1 MRRGCTLVPP
11 GDRRVKTGDTATAA
25 TATGSQDPVAVAGG
39 FWRKICMNVLLLV
52 LGLAGG
58 LVLGAAAGYFY
69 YRSKVAARQAEARA
83 DARSIVEDAE
93 RAAATSRRE
102 AELEAKE
109 AALRIKDEAESE
121 IRSRRAEL
129 ARVEERLE
137 NRDASLD
144 RRDSELDRERRE
156 LGRQEEKI
164 RERLAELEVRE
175 VEQLKVL
182 EEVAG
187 LTRVEAE
194 RRLFAELEV
203 ELEDRLGRM
212 VRDKTIEAEERADVE
227 ARRITA
233 TTMERLSSD
242 VTAES
247 TVKAVALPSD
257 DMKGLVIGREGRNI
271 RAFEAA
277 TGVDVIIDDTPETVV
292 ISSFDPVRRE
302 IGRVSME
309 RLVQDGRI
317 HPGRIEQLVSKAKKD
332 VEKEMKAAGRQALY
346 DAKISGGMHNDLLRL
361 LGALRY
367 RTSYGQNVLAHS
379 VEVANLCGMMAAE
392 LGANV
397 KLARRAALL
406 HDVGKAIDH
415 EIEGTHALI
424 GGRFAKKCGESDEV
438 VRAVS
443 AHHHEIEMESVEDV
457 LVATADAVS
466 AARPGARRET
476 TETYIE
482 RLRSLEDIAL
492 GHRGVDKAYAIQ
504 AGREIRVMVQPS
516 EVDDRIAAKLAFDIS
531 KQIENDLEYPG
542 QIKVTVI
549 RESRV
554 TEVAR

>member
-1 MRRGCTLVPP
+1 SRLEERLDNRDAAL
-11 GDRRVKTGDTATAA
+11 DRRDAKLDEANRDLA
-25 TATGSQDPVAVAGG
+25 
-39 FWRKICMNVLLLV
+39 RKE
-52 LGLAGG
+52 
-58 LVLGAAAGYFY
+58 
-69 YRSKVAARQAEARA
+69 EAL
-83 DARSIVEDAE
+83 SE
-93 RAAATSRRE
+93 RA
-102 AELEAKE
+102 AELEARE
-109 AALRIKDEAESE
+109 ADQVKA
-121 IRSRRAEL
+121 
-129 ARVEERLE
+129 
-137 NRDASLD
+137 
-144 RRDSELDRERRE
+144 
-156 LGRQEEKI
+156 
-164 RERLAELEVRE
+164 
-175 VEQLKVL
+175 L
-182 EEVAG
+182 EEVSG
-187 LTRVEAE
+187 LTRAEAE
-194 RRLFAELEV
+194 RRLTESLEV

-212 VRDKTIEAEERADVE
+212 VRDKTFEAEEKADAE

-233 TTMERLSSD
+233 ATMERLASD
-242 VTAES
+242 ITAES

-257 DMKGLVIGREGRNI
+257 DMKGRVIGREGRNI

-292 ISSFDPVRRE
+292 ISCFDPVRRE
-302 IGRVSME
+302 IGRVAME

-317 HPGRIEQLVSKAKKD
+317 HPGRIEQVVSKAKKET
-332 VEKEMKAAGRQALY
+332 EKEIKAAGRQALY
-346 DAKISGGMHNDLLRL
+346 DAKISGGMHGDLMRL
-361 LGALRY
+361 LGALKY
-367 RTSYGQNVLAHS
+367 RTSYGQNVLSHS

-397 KLARRAALL
+397 KLARRGALL

-415 EIEGTHALI
+415 EVEGTHALI
-424 GGRFAKKCGESDEV
+424 GGRFAKKSGEPDEV
-438 VRAVS
+438 VRAIS
-443 AHHHEIEMESVEDV
+443 AHHHEIEMETVEDV

-492 GHRGVDKAYAIQ
+492 NHRGVDKAYAIQ

-531 KQIENDLEYPG
+531 KQIESDLEYPG

>member
-1 MRRGCTLVPP
+1 
-11 GDRRVKTGDTATAA
+11 
-25 TATGSQDPVAVAGG
+25 
-39 FWRKICMNVLLLV
+39 MNVLLLV
-52 LGLAGG
+52 LGLAAG

-83 DARSIVEDAE
+83 HASAIIEDAE
-93 RAAATSRRE
+93 RAAATARRE
-102 AELEAKE
+102 AELAAKE
-109 AALRIKDEAESE
+109 AALRVKDEAESE

-129 ARVEERLE
+129 ARVEERLD

-156 LGRQEEKI
+156 LGRREERI
-164 RERLAELEVRE
+164 RERTAELEARE
-175 VEQLKVL
+175 AEQFKVL

-187 LTRVEAE
+187 LTRAEAE
-194 RRLFAELEV
+194 RRLFGGLEI

-212 VRDKTIEAEERADVE
+212 VRDKTMEAEEKADAE

-233 TTMERLSSD
+233 TTMERLASD

-257 DMKGLVIGREGRNI
+257 DMKGRVIGREGRNI

-302 IGRVSME
+302 IGRISME

-346 DAKISGGMHNDLLRL
+346 DAKISGNMHNDLLRL

-415 EIEGTHALI
+415 EVEGTHALI
-424 GGRFAKKCGESDEV
+424 GGRFAKKSGESDEV
-438 VRAVS
+438 VRAIS

-492 GHRGVDKAYAIQ
+492 SHRGVDKAYAIQ
-504 AGREIRVMVQPS
+504 AGREMRVMVQPS

>member
-1 MRRGCTLVPP
+1 
-11 GDRRVKTGDTATAA
+11 
-25 TATGSQDPVAVAGG
+25 
-39 FWRKICMNVLLLV
+39 MNVLLLV
-52 LGLAGG
+52 LGLAAA
-58 LVLGAAAGYFY
+58 LALGVTAGYFY
-69 YRSKVAARQAEARA
+69 CRSRASARQAEARS
-83 DARSIVEDAE
+83 DAQSIIEDA
-93 RAAATSRRE
+93 RRE
-102 AELEAKE
+102 AEATRREAEISAKE
-109 AALRIKDEAESE
+109 AALAVKDEAEAE
-121 IRSRRAEL
+121 VRARRAEL
-129 ARVEERLE
+129 SRLEERLD
-137 NRDASLD
+137 NRDAALD
-144 RRDSELDRERRE
+144 RRDAKLDEANRDLARKEEALSERA
-156 LGRQEEKI
+156 
-164 RERLAELEVRE
+164 AELEARE
-175 VEQLKVL
+175 ADQVKAL
-182 EEVAG
+182 EEVSG
-187 LTRVEAE
+187 LTRAEAE
-194 RRLFAELEV
+194 RRLTESLEV

-212 VRDKTIEAEERADVE
+212 VRDKTFEAEEKADAE

-233 TTMERLSSD
+233 ATMERLASD
-242 VTAES
+242 ITAES

-257 DMKGLVIGREGRNI
+257 DMKGRVIGREGRNI

-292 ISSFDPVRRE
+292 ISCFDPVRRE
-302 IGRVSME
+302 IGRVAME

-317 HPGRIEQLVSKAKKD
+317 HPGRIEQVVSKAQKET
-332 VEKEMKAAGRQALY
+332 EKEIKAAGRQALY
-346 DAKISGGMHNDLLRL
+346 DAKISGGMHGDLMRL
-361 LGALRY
+361 LGALKY
-367 RTSYGQNVLAHS
+367 RTSYGQNVLSHS

-397 KLARRAALL
+397 KLARRGALL

-415 EIEGTHALI
+415 EVEGTHALI
-424 GGRFAKKCGESDEV
+424 GGRFAKKSGESDEV
-438 VRAVS
+438 VRAIS
-443 AHHHEIEMESVEDV
+443 AHHHEIEMETVEDV

-492 GHRGVDKAYAIQ
+492 NHRGVDKAYAIQ

-531 KQIENDLEYPG
+531 KQIESDLEYPG